1 MPEVPSQTTIV
12 PHALRGNAVLDALRP
27 LLNVQRD
34 AEHWH
39 DGVLAQVSCLKCP
52 SRRLSFRTLQ
62 RGNAVPDALRPLLMC
77 RAARFCDAERHE
89 MHANA
94 EHWHDSVQTII
105 VPNALRPIPSAND

>member
-1 MPEVPSQTTIV
+1 M
-12 PHALRGNAVLDALRP
+12 HAN
-27 LLNVQRD
+27 

-39 DGVLAQVSCLKCP
+39 DSVLADVPCRKRP
-52 SRRLSFRTLQ
+52 FRRLSFRTLQ
-62 RGNAVPDALRPLLMC
+62 RGNAVLDALRPLLMC
-77 RAARFCDAERHE
+77 GAARICDAERHE